1 MFVKL
6 GELQQWSF
14 QRIKRTDA
22 RHHFVTPCRQNERI
36 ERGSS
41 TLEPARRRTMKL
53 DVIEQKIRDLED
65 LARNL
70 ADLSAQLIETALLLR
85 SVIDSEPDQVQ

>member
-1 MFVKL
+1 
-6 GELQQWSF
+6 
-14 QRIKRTDA
+14 
-22 RHHFVTPCRQNERI
+22 
-36 ERGSS
+36 
-41 TLEPARRRTMKL
+41 MKL
-53 DVIEQKIRDLED
+53 DLVEQKIRDLED